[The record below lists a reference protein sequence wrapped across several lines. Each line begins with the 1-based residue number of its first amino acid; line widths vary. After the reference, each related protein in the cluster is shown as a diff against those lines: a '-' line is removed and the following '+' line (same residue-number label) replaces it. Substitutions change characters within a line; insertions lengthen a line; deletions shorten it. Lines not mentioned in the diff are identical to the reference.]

1 MSLST
6 QKSAYSPRSNEW
18 LSDAGFTLQHCGL
31 THLSIGGL
39 SFLAQRT
46 GVHDRTRPWYIQALS
61 TLLSPLSH
69 LTMVVDWSPIYDPHA
84 SCNVDWKHINVA
96 FSTLVAP
103 VYRPRASD
111 CGQQGNGGKVIGRG
125 ERGIGKPVPGMLA
138 QSAGDRSAGSV
149 SSNDLQII
157 L

>member
-1 MSLST
+1 MSQST
-6 QKSAYSPRSNEW
+6 QKSAYSPQSNEW

-96 FSTLVAP
+96 FSTLVALSA
-103 VYRPRASD
+103 VQELRIVVSK
-111 CGQQGNGGKVIGRG
+111 GMGGKLSDAKRNWKASSGDTC
-125 ERGIGKPVPGMLA
+125 PVCRRP
-138 QSAGDRSAGSV
+138 
-149 SSNDLQII
+149 
-157 L
+157 